1 MSSTSAR
8 PAAGGSTGATRPPP
22 EPLLE
27 PRLADTPPARGR
39 SADRPD
45 TLRRNT
51 LHTEDRGT
59 RTLYPRESALFYL
72 GLLGLAIAFII
83 SAATQVG
90 TMTQAFTLPAVKI
103 TTEECTPP
111 QGSTSC
117 KYPSFAI
124 IVCPH
129 YALNAPIKRVG
140 KGCHMKPYV
149 PHVPHVCVL
158 VHTVTVLWWPVF
170 AMVRF
175 DPYCWV
181 PSCADVLGAARY
193 TMYNIYTAQCTTSSW
208 AQLNDR

>member
-1 MSSTSAR
+1 LCTAYALAMSSTSAR

-111 QGSTSC
+111 C

-140 KGCHMKPYV
+140 KSCHMKPYV
-149 PHVPHVCVL
+149 PHVPPVCVL

-170 AMVRF
+170 AMVCF
-175 DPYCWV
+175 DPHCWV
-181 PSCADVLGAARY
+181 PSCEDALGAARY
-193 TMYNIYTAQCTTSSW
+193 PIPCTIYIYCVVYHW
-208 AQLNDR
+208 